1 MSAADLGLEL
11 AGGGAELRSS
21 LEKSRCFD
29 NKTP

>member
-11 AGGGAELRSS
+11 AGGGAEFPSS